1 MTKYCPQATERME
14 AIGAMRV
21 AGMTFKAIG
30 RVLGITHQRVHQILG
45 DYNNMLF
52 DKFYNGS
59 DVRHYYTSNKAKR
72 KTGVARQAR
81 KRSKKDYME
90 VYQFII
96 DYKRDNDGNSP
107 SYREIGEACKISSSS
122 NVKHAIDR
130 LIEIG
135 KIEFSGTRSIKV
147 LEDK

>member
-14 AIGAMRV
+14 VIGAMRV
-21 AGMTFKAIG
+21 GGMSFKAIG
-30 RVLGITHQRVHQILG
+30 KVLGITRQRVQQILC

-52 DKFYNGS
+52 DKFYNGI

-72 KTGVARQAR
+72 KTGVERQAR

-96 DYKRDNDGNSP
+96 DYKQDNNGNSP
-107 SYREIGEACKISSSS
+107 SYKEIGEACQIRSTS
-122 NVKHAIDR
+122 NVKRAIDR